1 MWILNLEP
9 KSNNQKALIF
19 QGIFTFY
26 ILKGRFNMFGKKKK
40 TNAIRVMHY
49 EGIAQFATDYPCTIE
64 LKDDVL
70 EIIRIKPETTVT
82 LPKDRINNIMVLEE
96 ANFMSKYHGHA
107 DTTAKAGKKTY
118 LVIEYDKGMLAFW
131 GAGFEAVKLWDIAKE
146 FSSAAPSNIS
156 L

>member
-9 KSNNQKALIF
+9 KSNSQKALIF

-64 LKDDVL
+64 L
-70 EIIRIKPETTVT
+70 
-82 LPKDRINNIMVLEE
+82 
-96 ANFMSKYHGHA
+96 
-107 DTTAKAGKKTY
+107 
-118 LVIEYDKGMLAFW
+118 IEYDKGMLAFW

-146 FSSAAPSNIS
+146 FSSDAPSNIS

>member
-1 MWILNLEP
+1 ML
-9 KSNNQKALIF
+9 
-19 QGIFTFY
+19 TF
-26 ILKGRFNMFGKKKK
+26 
-40 TNAIRVMHY
+40 
-49 EGIAQFATDYPCTIE
+49 IE

-82 LPKDRINNIMVLEE
+82 LPKDRINNITVMEE
-96 ANFMSKYHGHA
+96 SNFMSKYHGHA

-131 GAGFEAVKLWDIAKE
+131 GAGFETVKFFDMIKE
-146 FSSAAPSNIS
+146 FNASAPSNIS